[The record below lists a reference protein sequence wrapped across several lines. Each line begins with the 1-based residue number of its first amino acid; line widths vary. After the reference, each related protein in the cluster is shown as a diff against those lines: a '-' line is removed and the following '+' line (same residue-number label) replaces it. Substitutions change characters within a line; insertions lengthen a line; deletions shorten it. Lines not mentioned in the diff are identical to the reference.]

1 MNEPTKKS
9 RGWRILRWGLIG
21 FAIFIT
27 LAAVFHTEENWRG
40 WQAWQKFKQ
49 QAEASGEK
57 LDFASII
64 PPPVTD
70 EQNFALAPIVASAYS
85 GSLDKLGNIIVPPKT
100 NVINRLDMDIRLG
113 VSGHTALANTSGS
126 WAKGATTDLKKWQRF
141 YREAANPTNGILV
154 SPEPQSPAADVLLAL
169 SKYDSNIDE
178 LRQASRRPLSRFPL
192 NYDSKNPF
200 AILLPHLTMRKCAQ
214 ILQLRTLAE
223 LELGQSEK
231 ALADIKLSLRVMD
244 SIRSEPFLIS
254 HLVRMAELQILLQ
267 PVYEGLAK
275 HQWSDAELVELDRE
289 LSKLDFLADCQSS
302 MRGERNAALAMI
314 DSMRRNGNA
323 YESLTIIQQIQGND
337 STVKFRK
344 ILGSVI
350 FLATPH
356 GWFWLNEVAIG
367 DMHQRWTLQMN
378 DRARQLFH
386 PKLAREAD
394 DYLRHLPR
402 RPWNLFAAL
411 IMPAITPM
419 QQKFGYSQNAVNMAR
434 GACALERF
442 RLAHK
447 EYPNSL
453 DLLSPRFMDPVPHD
467 VIGGQPLKYRRT
479 DDGRFA
485 LYSLGWNETDE
496 GGKVGLDKKGS
507 LDMKTGDWVWEY
519 PAP

>member
-1 MNEPTKKS
+1 MNEKPKVK
-9 RGWRILRWGLIG
+9 RGWRILLWILIG

-27 LAAVFHTEENWRG
+27 LAAVFYTEENWRG
-40 WQAWQKFKQ
+40 WHAWQKFKQ
-49 QAEASGEK
+49 QAEAAGEK

-64 PPPVTD
+64 PPPVPD
-70 EQNFALAPIVASAYS
+70 ELNFALAPIVASSYS
-85 GSLDKLGNIIVPPKT
+85 GSLDKLGNRIVPPNT
-100 NVINRLDMDIRLG
+100 NVVNRLDMDVRFG
-113 VSGHTALANTSGS
+113 VSGNTTPASTSGS
-126 WAKGATTDLKKWQRF
+126 WAKGAKTDLKKWQRF
-141 YREAANPTNGILV
+141 YREAASPTNGILV

-169 SKYDSNIDE
+169 SKYDSSIEE

-200 AILLPHLTMRKCAQ
+200 DILLPHLNPMRKCAQ
-214 ILQLRTLAE
+214 TLQLRTLAE

-254 HLVRMAELQILLQ
+254 HLVRLAELQILLQ

-275 HQWSDAELVELDRE
+275 HQWSDVELVELDRE
-289 LSKLDFLADCQSS
+289 LSKLDFLADCLSS
-302 MRGERNAALAMI
+302 MRGERNGALAMI

-323 YESLTIIQQIQGND
+323 YDLLAAIRSGQEPNIKLW
-337 STVKFRK
+337 RM
-344 ILGSVI
+344 LGTMI
-350 FLATPH
+350 FQLIPS
-356 GWFWLNEVAIG
+356 GWFWQNEVAIG
-367 DMHQRWTLQMN
+367 TMHQRWSLQIS
-378 DRARQLFH
+378 DPAKQLVH
-386 PKLAREAD
+386 PKLANEAD
-394 DYLRHLPR
+394 DYFRHLPR

-411 IMPAITPM
+411 VMPAITPI
-419 QQKFGYSQNAVNMAR
+419 QQKLGYSQNAVNMAR
-434 GACALERF
+434 IACALERF

-447 EYPNSL
+447 DYPNSL
-453 DLLSPRFMDPVPHD
+453 DLLSPRFMDKVPHD

-479 DDGRFA
+479 DDGRFV

-507 LDMKTGDWVWEY
+507 LDTKTGNWVWEY

>member
-1 MNEPTKKS
+1 M
-9 RGWRILRWGLIG
+9 LRWGLIG

-49 QAEASGEK
+49 QAEAAGEK

-64 PPPVTD
+64 PPPVPD
-70 EQNFALAPIVASAYS
+70 ELNFALAPIVASSYS
-85 GSLDKLGNIIVPPKT
+85 GSLDKLGNRIVPMNP
-100 NVINRLDMDIRLG
+100 NVVNRLDMDVRFG
-113 VSGHTALANTSGS
+113 VSGHTAPASTSGS
-126 WAKGATTDLKKWQRF
+126 WAKGATTDLKQWQHF

-154 SPEPQSPAADVLLAL
+154 SPEPQSPAAEVLLAL
-169 SKYDSNIDE
+169 SKYDSSIEE
-178 LRQASRRPLSRFPL
+178 LRHASRLPFSRFPL

-200 AILLPHLTMRKCAQ
+200 DILLPHLTMRKSAQ

-223 LELGQSEK
+223 LELGQPEK

-267 PVYEGLAK
+267 PVYEGLGK

-314 DSMRRNGNA
+314 NSMRRNGNA
-323 YESLTIIQQIQGND
+323 YDL
-337 STVKFRK
+337 
-344 ILGSVI
+344 
-350 FLATPH
+350 LASIRSGQEPNIKLWRMFGTMVFQLIPS
-356 GWFWLNEVAIG
+356 GWFWLNEAAIG
-367 DMHQRWTLQMN
+367 DLHQRWTLQMN
-378 DRARQLFH
+378 DRARQLVH
-386 PKLAREAD
+386 PKLAKEAD

-419 QQKFGYSQNAVNMAR
+419 QQKFGYAQNAVNMAR
-434 GACALERF
+434 VACALERF

-447 EYPNSL
+447 AYPNSL
-453 DLLSPRFMDPVPHD
+453 DLISPQFMDQVPHD
-467 VIGGQPLKYRRT
+467 IIGGQPLKYRRT
-479 DDGRFA
+479 DDGRFM
-485 LYSLGWNETDE
+485 LYSIGWNETDE

-507 LDMKTGDWVWEY
+507 LDTKTGDWVWEY
-519 PAP
+519 PTP